1 MRPLLYGLTL
11 SLVVLTNCKPQEDS
25 TPQFTFKGQILNA
38 TTNEVPVGLS
48 VTLQATSSPDLFTKF
63 KKEILGTAIT
73 DSMGRFSIT
82 YKKTSLP
89 ILTLLSQFL
98 TYNDLPINKNVD
110 TIFYRSTKGTI
121 SFILTAINPLKI
133 EDTLYLAIPALDI
146 GKDVTFEKI
155 SGPFPQ
161 KKIIQYRTLTDR
173 GSLQYFWAIGY
184 TQWDSVMRFSHLYSK
199 NKLIYNMRGDPYID
213 TIKIKYR

>member
-1 MRPLLYGLTL
+1 MRLIFFGLVI
-11 SLVVLTNCKPQEDS
+11 SAVILTNCKPNEDT
-25 TPQFTFKGQILNA
+25 TPMFTFRAQILNA
-38 TTNEVPVGLS
+38 TTNEVPVGLA
-48 VTLQATSSPDLFTKF
+48 VTLQASTFPDGLTKF

-73 DSMGRFSIT
+73 DSMGMFTIT
-82 YKKTSLP
+82 YNKTSLP

-98 TYNDLPINKNVD
+98 TYNNLPINKNVD
-110 TIFYRSTKGTI
+110 TIFYRSTKGKI
-121 SFILTAINPLKI
+121 VFILTSGNPLEV
-133 EDTLYLAIPALDI
+133 EDTLYIAIPALDI
-146 GKDVTFEKI
+146 GKDITIEKI

-161 KKIIQYRTLTDR
+161 EKIIQYRTLTDR